1 MKARLHDKP
10 IRRPVRGQPW
20 SLQPVS
26 KIVRDRPLEFI
37 RLRSWTAAPA
47 RFGNGVSA
55 VTSLCVADEPSAGG
69 PPLVIAGD
77 EDGGVSVRR
86 VPAYATGEG
95 ADAKSWSMG
104 LGEPRRA
111 RLHDAGVNSI
121 KILPQQRG
129 FVCAGDDGI
138 LSVVETLEVDA
149 SSDLRTV
156 TTVLTGHRG
165 FVTECDTL
173 SCGQAILSSSTDG
186 RMLIWDPMA
195 SKTPVVSITVGRPV
209 NSACFSAGDP
219 YALVCAPE
227 LERSPPGKGGC
238 GFSDGG
244 RDDLVQI
251 WDVRSLRCF
260 RDAIPAA
267 LATAF
272 TEACATPQS
281 PLTDMQ
287 PPSHSPQA
295 PFPSIWEHNASWQS
309 TPVRIPRARMPNRGP
324 SWLVAALES
333 SSAPSPATP
342 LLRRSAWA
350 DDGSN
355 TESLTTPGNGCL
367 LGWSRLWATPTSEG
381 PSEKENSHPYA
392 AGGDLGSSEGDER
405 ASEPCRRPSPGTIMR
420 CQSADLPLPLEVC
433 KGGGEDRRPSNS
445 CTARATGRDEPASV
459 LGQASL
465 PSDSIGVGGCLHGG
479 DGTTWLPGG
488 KTTWS
493 SSSSSSSRRRPRAA
507 CNRRLRRVVGYGT
520 EPGEVASISAR
531 AVLPRQCAACSG
543 GLTSVYNVQV
553 SSDGRGILT
562 ASRDATVT
570 LWDAQSRRVTYRFG
584 HPRLSTR
591 ARPIL
596 WDEDSSAGG
605 VGGLAGEEAG
615 RGSGRRMV
623 ITGMKDGELRPW
635 RVGSRFPNRVFKSA
649 RRHEGF
655 EVTCLA
661 SSRDGSVFASA
672 DCGGNVCV
680 QSATAFGVAE
690 RTVTR

>member
-1 MKARLHDKP
+1 MAGSRLGIFFSTFPSDSASGETDVTSHRLPSHVRLCFPFDTHSEDIIAYWLCGLRTPFSTQCGRRQAWHDP
-10 IRRPVRGQPW
+10 SHQPSYHQRSLSFPFSLCAVRGAGCTTHAGKPRL
-20 SLQPVS
+20 SPGLSSDVSCLTYPLPVS
-26 KIVRDRPLEFI
+26 
-37 RLRSWTAAPA
+37 W
-47 RFGNGVSA
+47 
-55 VTSLCVADEPSAGG
+55 
-69 PPLVIAGD
+69 
-77 EDGGVSVRR
+77 
-86 VPAYATGEG
+86 
-95 ADAKSWSMG
+95 
-104 LGEPRRA
+104 
-111 RLHDAGVNSI
+111 
-121 KILPQQRG
+121 
-129 FVCAGDDGI
+129 
-138 LSVVETLEVDA
+138 
-149 SSDLRTV
+149 
-156 TTVLTGHRG
+156 
-165 FVTECDTL
+165 
-173 SCGQAILSSSTDG
+173 
-186 RMLIWDPMA
+186 
-195 SKTPVVSITVGRPV
+195 
-209 NSACFSAGDP
+209 FS
-219 YALVCAPE
+219 
-227 LERSPPGKGGC
+227 
-238 GFSDGG
+238 
-244 RDDLVQI
+244 Q
-251 WDVRSLRCF
+251 
-260 RDAIPAA
+260 
-267 LATAF
+267 
-272 TEACATPQS
+272 
-281 PLTDMQ
+281 
-287 PPSHSPQA
+287 
-295 PFPSIWEHNASWQS
+295 
-309 TPVRIPRARMPNRGP
+309 
-324 SWLVAALES
+324 
-333 SSAPSPATP
+333 
-342 LLRRSAWA
+342 RRSAWA

-420 CQSADLPLPLEVC
+420 CQSADLPLPFEVC
-433 KGGGEDRRPSNS
+433 KGGGEDWRPSNS